1 MLRTLLRKTVK
12 LNPETSTLANIRNN
26 VQFVLERVAG
36 SKLINTDARYIIW
49 LLDFLSSLGMDIEA
63 IAANNGIDRTAL
75 QDPSALVSA
84 TQHRGLLTDA
94 QRYYRGTDLG
104 LALGLQRSIAT
115 LDQLAYLMMSSA
127 TLREASNAGLKYQNY
142 SGRFSGSLV
151 VTSFSEIQSEGCYQI
166 DAKPEL
172 GELRLLAIEDILANI
187 VTTCR
192 WVLGEALPIKK
203 LRCNYP
209 APSHATRYQ
218 TIFQCPVEFDAPA
231 TQLFFDAAI
240 LDQPLPQ
247 SSPQSAELYKKICE
261 EKSIARNQGD
271 IAWRLWQIIVE
282 DPANP
287 PCLHDAAQQL
297 HCSSRTLS
305 RKLLAQGWKYQQLID
320 QVREVHAR
328 RYLSDPTLSI
338 TRIGQQLGYA
348 DSPGFHRAFK
358 KWTGLSPRA
367 FREALF
373 AVR

>member
-1 MLRTLLRKTVK
+1 
-12 LNPETSTLANIRNN
+12 
-26 VQFVLERVAG
+26 
-36 SKLINTDARYIIW
+36 
-49 LLDFLSSLGMDIEA
+49 MDVDT

-75 QDPSALVSA
+75 QDPNAVVSA
-84 TQHRGLLTDA
+84 KQHRGMLSDA
-94 QRYYRGTDLG
+94 KQRYEGSDLG

-127 TLREASNAGLKYQNY
+127 TLREATSAGLRYQNY
-142 SGRFSGSLV
+142 SGRFSGNLV
-151 VTSFSEIQSEGCYQI
+151 VTSFSEIQSQGCYQI
-166 DAKPEL
+166 DAKQAL

-192 WVLGEALPIKK
+192 WVLGQALPIKK

-209 APSHATRYQ
+209 APPHVARYQ
-218 TIFQCPVEFDAPA
+218 TIFQCPIEFDAPA

-240 LDQPLPQ
+240 LDEPLPQ
-247 SSPQSAELYKKICE
+247 SSPQSAALYKKICE

-282 DPANP
+282 NPAHP
-287 PCLHDAAQQL
+287 PSLQDAAQQL

-320 QVREVHAR
+320 QVREIHAR

-373 AVR
+373 ATE